1 MRSRIEPMKKM
12 ARQLRRHR
20 QLLLNWIKA
29 RDSVSLGAVEGQN
42 NRVKLTFRKSYGF
55 RTLKATEIALYHTMG
70 QLPEKPMTHRFC

>member
-1 MRSRIEPMKKM
+1 MSPAWAGKFLDRWCTRAMRSRIEPMKKM

-42 NRVKLTFRKSYGF
+42 
-55 RTLKATEIALYHTMG
+55 
-70 QLPEKPMTHRFC
+70 